1 MGENVMTL
9 RLQEMLNSDEI
20 VLLRKSVREFA
31 KKEIEDHFQQW
42 EKDGMIPRE
51 IWNKLGEQG
60 FLLTDIPEEYGGLGA
75 PYVYSAVI
83 IEEFSRMNYNSLAAN
98 LAVHDQIVA
107 HYIKKY
113 GTEDQKKY
121 YLPKMA
127 TGEFVGAIAMT
138 EPGAGSDLQGIK
150 TNAIY
155 DEVSGKYKLNGQKTF
170 ITNGQQ
176 CDILIVAARTDFNE
190 KPSKGM
196 SLFLVDVPT
205 EGFSRGKNLEK
216 IGLHSCDTSE
226 LFFDDVVLDEEKIL
240 GKKNRGF
247 EYLMDELPRERLI
260 LAVSA
265 VGAMEGVLETTIQYV
280 KERELF
286 GKRLDQFQHT
296 RFVLADLKTK
306 TRIHRSFVNECI
318 ELMMEDKLD
327 TVTASMAKLSC
338 TEAQGEVVD
347 QCLQL
352 FGGYGYMVEY
362 PVSRA
367 YVDAR
372 VQRIYG
378 GTSEVMKLIITKN
391 L

>member
-1 MGENVMTL
+1 MSIKEL
-9 RLQEMLNSDEI
+9 LNSNEI
-20 VLLRKSVREFA
+20 LMLRSSVREFA
-31 KKEIEDHFQQW
+31 KAEIEPYYSQW
-42 EKDGMIPRE
+42 EKDGIIPKE
-51 IWNKLGEQG
+51 IWKKLGNNG
-60 FLLTDIPEEYGGLGA
+60 FLLIDIPEKYGGLGA
-75 PYVYSAVI
+75 PYLFSAVI
-83 IEEFSRMNYNSLAAN
+83 VEELSKMNFNSLAAN

-107 HYIKKY
+107 HYIHNY
-113 GTEDQKKY
+113 GTEEQKSY

-127 TGEFVGAIAMT
+127 KGELIGAIAMT
-138 EPGAGSDLQGIK
+138 EPHAGSDLQGIK
-150 TNAIY
+150 THAKY
-155 DEVSGKYKLNGQKTF
+155 DDEKKKYILNGQKTF

-176 CDILIVAARTDFNE
+176 CDFLIVAARTDFQQ
-190 KPSKGM
+190 KPSKGI
-196 SLFLVDVPT
+196 SLFLVDT
-205 EGFSRGKNLEK
+205 KLEGFNRGKNLEK
-216 IGLHSCDTSE
+216 IGLHACDTSE
-226 LFFDDVVLDEEKIL
+226 LFFEDIVLSESAIL
-240 GKKNRGF
+240 GEKNRGF
-247 EYLMDELPRERLI
+247 EYLMNELPRERLI

-265 VGAMEGVLETTIQYV
+265 VGSMEGILERTIQYV

-286 GKRLDQFQHT
+286 GKTLDQFQNT
-296 RFVLADLKTK
+296 KFVLAELKTL

-338 TEAQGEVVD
+338 TEAQGKLID

-352 FGGYGYMVEY
+352 HGGYGYMVEY

-378 GTSEVMKLIITKN
+378 GTSEVMKLIISKN

>member
-1 MGENVMTL
+1 MSIKEL
-9 RLQEMLNSDEI
+9 LNSNEI
-20 VLLRKSVREFA
+20 LMLRSSVREFA
-31 KKEIEDHFQQW
+31 KAEIEPYYSQW
-42 EKDGMIPRE
+42 EKDGIIPKE
-51 IWNKLGEQG
+51 IWKKLGNNG
-60 FLLTDIPEEYGGLGA
+60 FLLIDIPEKYGGLGA
-75 PYVYSAVI
+75 PYLFSAVI
-83 IEEFSRMNYNSLAAN
+83 VEELSKMNFNSLAAN

-107 HYIKKY
+107 HYIHNY
-113 GTEDQKKY
+113 GTEEQKSY

-127 TGEFVGAIAMT
+127 KGELIGAIAMT
-138 EPGAGSDLQGIK
+138 EPHAGSDLQGIK
-150 TNAIY
+150 THAKY
-155 DEVSGKYKLNGQKTF
+155 DDEKKKYILNGQKTF

-176 CDILIVAARTDFNE
+176 CDFLIVAARTDFQQ
-190 KPSKGM
+190 KPSKGI
-196 SLFLVDVPT
+196 SLFLVDT
-205 EGFSRGKNLEK
+205 KLEGFNRGKNLEK
-216 IGLHSCDTSE
+216 IGLHACDTSE
-226 LFFDDVVLDEEKIL
+226 LFFEDIVLSESAIL
-240 GKKNRGF
+240 GEKNRGF
-247 EYLMDELPRERLI
+247 EYLMNELPRERLI

-265 VGAMEGVLETTIQYV
+265 VGSMEGILERTIQYV

-286 GKRLDQFQHT
+286 GKTLDQFQNT
-296 RFVLADLKTK
+296 KFVLAELKTL

-338 TEAQGEVVD
+338 TEAQGKVID

-352 FGGYGYMVEY
+352 HGGYGYMVEY

-378 GTSEVMKLIITKN
+378 GTSEVMKLIISKN

>member
-1 MGENVMTL
+1 MSIKEL
-9 RLQEMLNSDEI
+9 LNSNEI
-20 VLLRKSVREFA
+20 LMLRSSVREFA
-31 KKEIEDHFQQW
+31 KAEIEPYYSQW
-42 EKDGMIPRE
+42 EKDGIIPKE
-51 IWNKLGEQG
+51 IWKKLGNNG
-60 FLLTDIPEEYGGLGA
+60 FLLIDIPEKYGGLGA
-75 PYVYSAVI
+75 PYLFSAVI
-83 IEEFSRMNYNSLAAN
+83 VEELSKMNFNSLAAN

-107 HYIKKY
+107 HYIHNY
-113 GTEDQKKY
+113 GTEEQKSY

-127 TGEFVGAIAMT
+127 KGELIGAIAMT
-138 EPGAGSDLQGIK
+138 EPHAGSDLQGIK
-150 TNAIY
+150 THAKY
-155 DEVSGKYKLNGQKTF
+155 DDEKKKYILNGQKTF

-176 CDILIVAARTDFNE
+176 CDFLIVAARTDFQEN
-190 KPSKGM
+190 PSKGI
-196 SLFLVDVPT
+196 SLFLVDT
-205 EGFSRGKNLEK
+205 NLEGFNRGKNLEK
-216 IGLHSCDTSE
+216 IGLHACDTSE
-226 LFFDDVVLDEEKIL
+226 LFFEDIVLSESAIL
-240 GKKNRGF
+240 GEKNRGF
-247 EYLMDELPRERLI
+247 EYLMNELPRERLI

-265 VGAMEGVLETTIQYV
+265 VGSMEGILERTIQYV

-286 GKRLDQFQHT
+286 GKTLDQFQNT
-296 RFVLADLKTK
+296 KFVLAELKTL

-338 TEAQGEVVD
+338 TEAQGKLID

-352 FGGYGYMVEY
+352 HGGYGYMVEY

-378 GTSEVMKLIITKN
+378 GTSEVMKLIISKN

>member
-1 MGENVMTL
+1 MTL

-176 CDILIVAARTDFNE
+176 CDFLIVAARTDFNE

-226 LFFDDVVLDEEKIL
+226 LFFEDVVLDEEKIL
-240 GKKNRGF
+240 GEKNRGF
-247 EYLMDELPRERLI
+247 EYLMEELPRERLI

-265 VGAMEGVLETTIQYV
+265 VGAIEGVLETTIQYV
-280 KERELF
+280 KERGLF
-286 GKRLDQFQHT
+286 DKRLDQFQHT
-296 RFVLADLKTK
+296 RFVLAELKTK
-306 TRIHRSFVNECI
+306 IRIHRSFVNECI

-327 TVTASMAKLSC
+327 TVTAVWQSFLAQKPREKLLIDAYNYLAATGIWSNI
-338 TEAQGEVVD
+338 
-347 QCLQL
+347 L
-352 FGGYGYMVEY
+352 FQEHM
-362 PVSRA
+362 
-367 YVDAR
+367 
-372 VQRIYG
+372 
-378 GTSEVMKLIITKN
+378 
-391 L
+391 